1 MILYLCA
8 DLLWGTRIKSTA
20 DAIGVPCRP
29 ARTPEMLRARLA
41 DSPVRAL
48 IVDLDAGDAAIE
60 LIRSARDIERAAGPP
75 ATTDRGRSAGAPSNP
90 AGGANPG
97 TPPPIPPRL
106 FILAFGPHVAVELFA
121 RAKEAGADESL
132 ARAAFDRRLPDIL
145 RALEAGPANP
155 LTPPGA

>member
-29 ARTPEMLRARLA
+29 ARTPDMLRARLA

-60 LIRSARDIERAAGPP
+60 LIRAARDIERAALPP
-75 ATTDRGRSAGAPSNP
+75 ANPDP
-90 AGGANPG
+90 AGSTGVSRGPIGRGVPGAAAPC
-97 TPPPIPPRL
+97 PPRL
-106 FILAFGPHVAVELFA
+106 FILAFGPHVAVELFERA
-121 RAKEAGADESL
+121 REAGADQSL
-132 ARAAFDRRLPDIL
+132 ARGAFDRSLPEIL
-145 RALEAGPANP
+145 RALEAGRV
-155 LTPPGA
+155 